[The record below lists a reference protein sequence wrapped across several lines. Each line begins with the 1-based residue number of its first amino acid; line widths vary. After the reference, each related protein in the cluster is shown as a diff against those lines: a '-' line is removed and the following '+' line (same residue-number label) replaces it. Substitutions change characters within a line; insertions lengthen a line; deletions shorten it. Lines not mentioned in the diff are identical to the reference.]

1 MAEQDYREKIKKLL
15 ALSESSNEHEAK
27 SALLKAKYAV
37 FTARNGYETEREF
50 SNIREVRAFI
60 NGWEDAL
67 KDEEFYQKRAEKD
80 AAMKRLSEEADMLIK
95 MGEDIL
101 KGYQQDSEKTQ

>member
-1 MAEQDYREKIKKLL
+1 M
-15 ALSESSNEHEAK
+15 
-27 SALLKAKYAV
+27 
-37 FTARNGYETEREF
+37 
-50 SNIREVRAFI
+50 RACI

-80 AAMKRLSEEADMLIK
+80 AAMKRLSEEADRLIK